1 MLKNLLITGKPRS
14 GKSTLLNRILSAFED
29 KVGFVT
35 DEIRENGERIGFDI
49 VTHNG
54 TKSRLADVNFNSPY
68 KVSRYYVKPEN
79 LDSVISEVER
89 FDDKALLYL
98 DEIGQMELFSE
109 KFKKLALAYF
119 DSPNTVIAT
128 VSAYNDSF
136 TEEIKKRPDAYL
148 VEITESNREKSLEK
162 ILMLIKKINT
172 AKIYSKEPDRF
183 KLKQLEVE
191 MKSEH
196 DTRQIYFE
204 NNEWK
209 CSCDFYEKNNIC
221 SHIIAAK
228 EIIKIK

>member
-1 MLKNLLITGKPRS
+1 
-14 GKSTLLNRILSAFED
+14 
-29 KVGFVT
+29 
-35 DEIRENGERIGFDI
+35 
-49 VTHNG
+49 
-54 TKSRLADVNFNSPY
+54 
-68 KVSRYYVKPEN
+68 VKPEN